1 MLKTLGGRLAMKR
14 FEHTL
19 QRCRVFFLKS
29 AVLSTS
35 FKGKHAKTLY
45 CRTIYTSGKQP
56 RSVKVSKN
64 AGAYAYFALDVE
76 VNLGPFWTARQAARG
91 PEHAKSPETPETRR
105 QIYIKIY
112 KNLYIY
118 IYIYV

>member
-19 QRCRVFFLKS
+19 QGCRVLFLKS

-56 RSVKVSKN
+56 RSMKIIKNVRECAKN
-64 AGAYAYFALDVE
+64 AGRALSDQAFLAYPPAISRVFVE
-76 VNLGPFWTARQAARG
+76 KCCTVDQL
-91 PEHAKSPETPETRR
+91 
-105 QIYIKIY
+105 
-112 KNLYIY
+112 
-118 IYIYV
+118 